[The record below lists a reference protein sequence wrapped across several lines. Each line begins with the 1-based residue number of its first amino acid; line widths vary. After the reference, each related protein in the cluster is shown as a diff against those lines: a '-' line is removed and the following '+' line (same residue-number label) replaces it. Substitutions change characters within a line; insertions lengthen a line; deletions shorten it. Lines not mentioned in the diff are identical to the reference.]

1 MADEEGDPAGR
12 ENGVYGSATSRKGDE
27 NSLDRLTGGDEQRTK
42 SRGTCQAH
50 PELWGSGRKTD
61 KDPWPLAHPNPPPP
75 SLSKNG
81 LVSVCVCVCTHAD
94 TSAQSL
100 HTSLQTWATPK
111 AHDQGL
117 GCMTVTPSSW
127 EEMT

>member
-81 LVSVCVCVCTHAD
+81 LVSVCVCAHMRTRRP
-94 TSAQSL
+94 SPS
-100 HTSLQTWATPK
+100 TPACRPGPPLRRMTK
-111 AHDQGL
+111 VL
-117 GCMTVTPSSW
+117 GA
-127 EEMT
+127 